1 MSAKSAAG
9 FLFDM
14 DGTLIDSSQ
23 AVERIWGRWARRHG
37 VDFAAL
43 LQILHGVRAVDTMR
57 RLAIPGLDPVVEA
70 GVIERD
76 EVADL
81 EGVVPIAGAV
91 EFLAAL
97 PPDRWTVVTSAPRA
111 LARARLGA
119 AGIPVPDTLV
129 TGEEVSAGK
138 PAPDCFLLGAR
149 RLGFEAAQCIVFG
162 RLRCRRPIRDC
173 CRRRPC
179 RDRASASAQAI
190 RGAIRDPQ
198 LSTARI
204 DGDRRSTSPEA
215 ASFTRARRDDCGGRL
230 PDRRPR
236 LSGSRLLT
244 YAARLGS

>member
-23 AVERIWGRWARRHG
+23 AMQRIWGRWAQRRG

-70 GVIERD
+70 GVIERE
-76 EVADL
+76 EVADV

-97 PPDRWTVVTSAPRA
+97 PPERWTVVTSAPRA

-149 RLGFEAAQCIVFG
+149 RLGFETAECIVFEDSAAGVESAIASGADLVVIGSAEAHGPLAG
-162 RLRCRRPIRDC
+162 RLAVRDYRQLELTVTADRLHLRPLPLPTREETMTAAGFSSSG
-173 CRRRPC
+173 
-179 RDRASASAQAI
+179 RA
-190 RGAIRDPQ
+190 
-198 LSTARI
+198 
-204 DGDRRSTSPEA
+204 
-215 ASFTRARRDDCGGRL
+215 
-230 PDRRPR
+230 
-236 LSGSRLLT
+236 
-244 YAARLGS
+244 

>member
-1 MSAKSAAG
+1 MSARSAAG

-23 AVERIWGRWARRHG
+23 AVERIWSRWARRHG
-37 VDFAAL
+37 VEFAPL

-57 RLAIPGLDPVVEA
+57 RLAIPGLDAVVEA

-119 AGIPVPDTLV
+119 AGIPVPDTIV

-149 RLGFEAAQCIVFG
+149 RLGFEAAQCIVFEDSVAG
-162 RLRCRRPIRDC
+162 VQ
-173 CRRRPC
+173 
-179 RDRASASAQAI
+179 SAIAAGADLVVIGPAQAHKPFA
-190 RGAIRDPQ
+190 GQFAIRNYRQ
-198 LSTARI
+198 LELTVTADRLHLRPRPSTAHEGTTAAAGFLT
-204 DGDRRSTSPEA
+204 DG
-215 ASFTRARRDDCGGRL
+215 RD
-230 PDRRPR
+230 
-236 LSGSRLLT
+236 
-244 YAARLGS
+244 